1 MFTLITVCGR
11 GLILRF
17 LQMNLIA
24 FISQTWQIKSVY
36 QIWKKSLYLEKYSG
50 LFRYLL
56 PLHCTWRCAYQDRV
70 EPACTGPP
78 VFYTQESPQIGFVA
92 RYHVGK
98 LGLAIIFHS
107 LHLPLFA
114 FIVRIAK
121 APFPV
126 TWKTQAL
133 LLSILNT
140 RIRPPPE
147 RLSVMSALGRYIP
160 VGACSML
167 PLYVLRVLNHVSFI
181 PNSPPRSVSWTLFC

>member
-1 MFTLITVCGR
+1 MFTFIKVHGHE
-11 GLILRF
+11 LILKCS
-17 LQMNLIA
+17 LIIIIN